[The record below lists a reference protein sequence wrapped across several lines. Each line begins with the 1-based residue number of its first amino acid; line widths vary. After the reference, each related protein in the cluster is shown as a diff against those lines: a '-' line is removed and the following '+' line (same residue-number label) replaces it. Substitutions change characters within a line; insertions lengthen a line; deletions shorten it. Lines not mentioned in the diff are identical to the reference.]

1 MKSVVSVL
9 AGEGDVKRR
18 LAAAPDRVRAAR
30 NSLVHAVATDPLKR
44 LFDILAAGFGL
55 LLFLP
60 LLAVVVLAI
69 RIESPGGAIFR
80 QRRTGYRGEVFT
92 IYKFRTMTVTEDSA
106 KVRQA
111 TKNDAR
117 VTEVGALLRK
127 LSIDELPQLWNVLKG
142 DMSIVGPRPHALA
155 HDAYYGALIPT
166 YAARFRARPGLTG
179 YAQVN
184 GFRGEIRDTRCM
196 GDRVAAD
203 NSYIDEW
210 SPALD
215 LAILVRT
222 VPLIFRDPRAY

>member
-1 MKSVVSVL
+1 MPDGQSVELYS
-9 AGEGDVKRR
+9 ATADFR
-18 LAAAPDRVRAAR
+18 LQSPSAP
-30 NSLVHAVATDPLKR
+30 SAVATDPLKR

-127 LSIDELPQLWNVLKG
+127 LSIDELPQLWNVLRG

-155 HDAYYGALIPT
+155 HDLSLIH
-166 YAARFRARPGLTG
+166 
-179 YAQVN
+179 
-184 GFRGEIRDTRCM
+184 I
-196 GDRVAAD
+196 
-203 NSYIDEW
+203 
-210 SPALD
+210 
-215 LAILVRT
+215 
-222 VPLIFRDPRAY
+222 

>member
-18 LAAAPDRVRAAR
+18 LTAAPDRVRAAR

-92 IYKFRTMTVTEDSA
+92 IYKF
-106 KVRQA
+106 
-111 TKNDAR
+111 
-117 VTEVGALLRK
+117 
-127 LSIDELPQLWNVLKG
+127 
-142 DMSIVGPRPHALA
+142 
-155 HDAYYGALIPT
+155 
-166 YAARFRARPGLTG
+166 
-179 YAQVN
+179 
-184 GFRGEIRDTRCM
+184 
-196 GDRVAAD
+196 
-203 NSYIDEW
+203 
-210 SPALD
+210 
-215 LAILVRT
+215 
-222 VPLIFRDPRAY
+222 